1 MELKLEDV
9 GSKVAQVL
17 DIGIDVIFRWR
28 IEATIVAENWRLD
41 SSEFG
46 AHLPEATIPLRFI
59 KFATEYSIA
68 ELVQGITKWQE
79 NNLGHRLLEE
89 LIDATLLVQSTIVG
103 ETNAFQMLGGHDRQR
118 DDITDSLMEARIRCS
133 TENSR
138 LLLVLQVVLNVTQLV
153 VHHVQIVSVQFGA
166 HFDAH
171 IAVLVEV
178 PGRSVA
184 DNLTICGSCK
194 NAQVP
199 EGWRQCSHAQRLE
212 ELISEFKQLP
222 HTVVLA
228 QHLRLDIDERLLWVR
243 CEQINDIIPR
253 LAPHVAQQMHWYIA
267 LGRHHIWSVMLT
279 QAIPYVAVDLPIEGK
294 QGLEG
299 IIQLSLEAGVFI
311 EVQPVISVG
320 AII

>member
-1 MELKLEDV
+1 
-9 GSKVAQVL
+9 
-17 DIGIDVIFRWR
+17 
-28 IEATIVAENWRLD
+28 
-41 SSEFG
+41 
-46 AHLPEATIPLRFI
+46 
-59 KFATEYSIA
+59 
-68 ELVQGITKWQE
+68 
-79 NNLGHRLLEE
+79 
-89 LIDATLLVQSTIVG
+89 
-103 ETNAFQMLGGHDRQR
+103 MLGRHDRQR
-118 DDITDSLMEARIRCS
+118 DDITDSLMEARIRCA

-166 HFDAH
+166 HLDAH

-212 ELISEFKQLP
+212 ELISKFKKLP
-222 HTVVLA
+222 HTVVLT

-267 LGRHHIWSVMLT
+267 LGRYHIWTVMLT

-294 QGLEG
+294 QCLEG

-311 EVQPVISVG
+311 KVQPVISVG

>member
-17 DIGIDVIFRWR
+17 DIGIDVIFGWR
-28 IEATIVAENWRLD
+28 IEATIVAENWRFD

-46 AHLPEATIPLRFI
+46 AHLPESAIPLRFI

-68 ELVQGITKWQE
+68 ELVQGVTEWQE
-79 NNLGHRLLEE
+79 NNLGHRLLKE
-89 LIDATLLVQSTIVG
+89 LIDATLLVQSSIVG
-103 ETNAFQMLGGHDRQR
+103 ETNALQMLGGHDRQR
-118 DDITDSLMEARIRCS
+118 DDITDSLMETRIRCA

-138 LLLVLQVVLNVTQLV
+138 LLLVLQVVLDVAQLV

-212 ELISEFKQLP
+212 ELISEFKKLP

-267 LGRHHIWSVMLT
+267 LGRHHIWSIMLT
-279 QAIPYVAVDLPIEGK
+279 
-294 QGLEG
+294 
-299 IIQLSLEAGVFI
+299 
-311 EVQPVISVG
+311 
-320 AII
+320 

>member
-1 MELKLEDV
+1 
-9 GSKVAQVL
+9 
-17 DIGIDVIFRWR
+17 
-28 IEATIVAENWRLD
+28 
-41 SSEFG
+41 
-46 AHLPEATIPLRFI
+46 
-59 KFATEYSIA
+59 
-68 ELVQGITKWQE
+68 
-79 NNLGHRLLEE
+79 
-89 LIDATLLVQSTIVG
+89 
-103 ETNAFQMLGGHDRQR
+103 MLGGHDRQS

-133 TENSR
+133 TEYSW
-138 LLLVLQVVLNVTQLV
+138 LLLVLQVVLNVAQLV

-166 HFDAH
+166 HLDAH

-212 ELISEFKQLP
+212 ELISELKKLP

-253 LAPHVAQQMHWYIA
+253 LAPHVA
-267 LGRHHIWSVMLT
+267 
-279 QAIPYVAVDLPIEGK
+279 
-294 QGLEG
+294 
-299 IIQLSLEAGVFI
+299 
-311 EVQPVISVG
+311 
-320 AII
+320 